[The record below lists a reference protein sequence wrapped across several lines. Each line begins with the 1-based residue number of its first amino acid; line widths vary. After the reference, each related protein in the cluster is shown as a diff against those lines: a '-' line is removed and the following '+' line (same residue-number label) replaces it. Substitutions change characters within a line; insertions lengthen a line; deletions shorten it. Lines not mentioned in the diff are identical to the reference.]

1 MKLLGLFF
9 GGLALVLMALVLVFI
24 VIGLVKVNRPRLFHC
39 PHCMEL
45 IPQELVV
52 CRFCGRNVNTFYGS
66 ENQIQPS
73 NHSLTVKIRTYI
85 NNLNMEKIKLMTFVM
100 LLTSLILYYI
110 STLLT
115 Y

>member
-1 MKLLGLFF
+1 MKILGLMF
-9 GGLALVLMALVLVFI
+9 GGLALVLMVLVLFFI
-24 VIGLVKVNRPRLFHC
+24 VISLVKVNRPKLFHC

-52 CRFCGRNVNTFYGS
+52 CRFCGKNVNTFYGS
-66 ENQIQPS
+66 ENYDQPS
-73 NHSLTVKIRTYI
+73 NHSIAVKLRTYI
-85 NNLNMEKIKLMTFVM
+85 NNLNMENIKLMTFVM
-100 LLTSLILYYI
+100 LLASLILYYI